1 MEELK
6 TILLKIDKVISNEM
20 IYLTGVGMDFYELNG
35 LIDEIWSED
44 RIWYINYIDS
54 IIAFYDK
61 KIKNKEEFIQYSQ
74 IWVDK
79 FKNTQYV

>member
-1 MEELK
+1 LEELK

-44 RIWYINYIDS
+44 RI
-54 IIAFYDK
+54 
-61 KIKNKEEFIQYSQ
+61 
-74 IWVDK
+74 
-79 FKNTQYV
+79 